1 MKNKYLFITTVFFL
15 AVVLGGCTTAN
26 ISTSWPGLNA
36 SSSLAYVSF
45 GNYVYAVK
53 IKDGTLAWQYPQ
65 QMDRDL
71 VFFAPPAVE
80 ADLLVVGDYTKN
92 LHAVNNNNGL
102 PQWVFSEAKDKYVA
116 GALIYGQ
123 TIYAPNG
130 DGYLYALD
138 TDGKLLWKFRA
149 KNANWSKPVTDG
161 NVLYFS
167 SMDHHLYAL
176 KLKYLQDEISA
187 DEEGLRFGIQNPLWS
202 VDLGSAIFAD
212 PVLSNNGSI
221 YVATLGGK
229 IYSIDSQNG
238 NILWS
243 YPQEGTLGG
252 FWASPWL
259 VVDTLYAAD
268 QGGKVYALNSIDGE
282 EVWSTPFDAGS
293 PVIAGGLS
301 VGQGAAFIT
310 TDGKYFTFSNR
321 EDIVQSAQITESAYT
336 LPLLVEGRI
345 ILAAVG
351 KEFLLTTFNATNP
364 NNLLWKYNPSEN

>member
-1 MKNKYLFITTVFFL
+1 MKNKYLFIATVVIL
-15 AVVLGGCTTAN
+15 ATVLGGCATAN

-36 SSSLAYVSF
+36 SSSLAYATF

-65 QMDRDL
+65 QMDRDQ

-116 GALIYGQ
+116 GALIYDQ

-138 TDGKLLWKFRA
+138 TNGKLLWKFRT

-176 KLKYLQDEISA
+176 KLNYSQDEISA

-202 VDLGSAIFAD
+202 IDLGSAIFAD
-212 PVLSNNGSI
+212 PVISKDGSI
-221 YVATLGGK
+221 YVVTLGGK
-229 IYSIDSQNG
+229 IYSIDAQNG

-243 YPQEGTLGG
+243 YPQEGTSGG

-259 VVDTLYAAD
+259 VADTLYAAD
-268 QGGKVYALNSIDGE
+268 QSGKIYALNSIDGK
-282 EVWSTPFDAGS
+282 EVWSTPFEAGS
-293 PVIAGGLS
+293 PVIAGGLA

-321 EDIVQSAQITESAYT
+321 EDIVQSAQITESTYT
-336 LPLLVEGRI
+336 LPQMVEGRI
-345 ILAAVG
+345 VLAAVG
-351 KEFLLTTFNATNP
+351 KEFLLTTFNVANP
-364 NNLLWKYNPSEN
+364 SNLLWKFNPPEN